1 MKRTN
6 HNPIIL
12 PLPTFEMH
20 SFEAQPR
27 ILPFPTRASAE
38 RQPGEQSRVVKQR
51 VKKRRIETGP
61 ANAGGVVDTT
71 DAALAEV
78 RDRLFRM
85 IVANEWDRNHGNRAS

>member
-27 ILPFPTRASAE
+27 ILPFPTRASRRAPARRTVAHRKAA
-38 RQPGEQSRVVKQR
+38 RQ
-51 VKKRRIETGP
+51 ET
-61 ANAGGVVDTT
+61 
-71 DAALAEV
+71 
-78 RDRLFRM
+78 
-85 IVANEWDRNHGNRAS
+85 AS